1 MEIKTTP
8 VPKCPVC
15 EGQGSVAIAGAH
27 DHITK
32 LPGTWT
38 FRECS
43 RCQTLWQDP
52 CTVREDIGK
61 LYPENY
67 HFTHS
72 EPAVGI
78 KPARGFA
85 QSAKVAILQQCYGYA
100 GLPDGADSKFGTWFG
115 RVSGMLGPIRRRAGR
130 TTGFLRARKNGR
142 LLDVGCGNGGF
153 LNVMKGLGWE
163 CEGIEPDPIA
173 AEMARRAGH
182 KVREGS
188 VEDLDLPESQYDAVS
203 LSHVMEHFPQPRVA
217 VARIERLLK
226 PGGVL
231 VSISPNPRSLIRRL
245 YGGKWYGL
253 MAPQHLVI
261 PSANGYRILSE
272 LVGLQPKCWT
282 SAANSYWYLRESIS
296 IKRTGTP
303 GNCHSRLYPKL
314 FSLASAMALT
324 FFRNIGEE
332 VICYAVKR

>member
-1 MEIKTTP
+1 M
-8 VPKCPVC
+8 
-15 EGQGSVAIAGAH
+15 AIAGAH

-100 GLPDGADSKFGTWFG
+100 GLTDGADSKFGTWFG

-130 TTGFLRARKNGR
+130 TTRFLRARKNGR

-231 VSISPNPRSLIRRL
+231 VSISPNPTGLIRRMF
-245 YGGKWYGL
+245 GKSWYGL
-253 MAPQHLVI
+253 DAPRHLVI
-261 PSANGYRILSE
+261 PSANGYRAMCNE
-272 LVGLQPKCWT
+272 AGLEVKCWT
-282 SAANSYWYLRESIS
+282 STHIGFWILRESLS
-296 IKRTGTP
+296 IRRTENTGQCNASI
-303 GNCHSRLYPKL
+303 GPKL
-314 FSLASAMALT
+314 FSAAASAALPIL
-324 FFRNIGEE
+324 RNIGEE
-332 VICYAVKR
+332 VVCYAVKK